1 MRFTKTLPIAAT
13 AVLALS
19 GAAVAHD
26 RHHEASSDDAT
37 AGKVTSFENG
47 VLTLTLNDGSTLKG
61 AVTRGTKVKCEGAD
75 EHATARSARH
85 GDDDGPGHDRGDDR
99 GHHANHN
106 ADEHATG
113 CTIANGDTVREAE
126 LKVRAQGARFKEVE
140 LAK

>member
-61 AVTRGTKVKCEGAD
+61 AVTRGTKVKFENEPAP
-75 EHATARSARH
+75 ARTARH
-85 GDDDGPGHDRGDDR
+85 GDDDGPGEDRGDDR
-99 GHHANHN
+99 GH
-106 ADEHATG
+106 
-113 CTIANGDTVREAE
+113 R
-126 LKVRAQGARFKEVE
+126 
-140 LAK
+140 